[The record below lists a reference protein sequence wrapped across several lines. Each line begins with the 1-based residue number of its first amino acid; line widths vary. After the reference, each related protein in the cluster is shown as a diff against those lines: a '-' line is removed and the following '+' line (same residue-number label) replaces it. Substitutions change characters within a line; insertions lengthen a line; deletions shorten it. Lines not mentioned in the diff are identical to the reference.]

1 MTEPVNFNQVVG
13 QENIVRELKSIIADD
28 AYVSI
33 LLRGQYGMGK
43 TMLARLY
50 ASAFSAVL
58 YYATPPGNKL
68 KAYMRATIVDE
79 IHMEKDLELYYPY
92 MTDNKHNMVF
102 CTTEGAVLPGAFKSR
117 CLQFTMTPYTL
128 QQITSIVLERLERDL
143 TFIEQSQA
151 MEIAKRARFNPRV
164 AILLSQRVYR
174 LVKLDNA
181 PFNIDNILK
190 ELDRLGIDA
199 RGYDDRHRAY
209 LRCLELS
216 SRPVGI
222 KSISMMIGVDMDSIT
237 EEIEPT
243 LLQDNLINITSRGRV
258 LNEV

>member
-1 MTEPVNFNQVVG
+1 
-13 QENIVRELKSIIADD
+13 
-28 AYVSI
+28 
-33 LLRGQYGMGK
+33 
-43 TMLARLY
+43 
-50 ASAFSAVL
+50 
-58 YYATPPGNKL
+58 
-68 KAYMRATIVDE
+68 
-79 IHMEKDLELYYPY
+79 
-92 MTDNKHNMVF
+92 
-102 CTTEGAVLPGAFKSR
+102 
-117 CLQFTMTPYTL
+117 
-128 QQITSIVLERLERDL
+128 LERLERDL